1 LQQYCKNIHIMK
13 NTIYSLIL
21 VFVIAGFT
29 SCKKDDD
36 NKKKDTTAP
45 VIEKVLING
54 KTDSDHIHLHP
65 GDELELEIHFSDD
78 EELKSAKV
86 EIHHAGDGHSHRMNA
101 VPFAYNSI
109 LELSGKQAHEHLDI
123 HIPDNAADGEYH
135 LTVQAIDA
143 SGNESVLYFAELEV
157 ETH

>member
-1 LQQYCKNIHIMK
+1 MK
-13 NTIYSLIL
+13 KLFISSVLIVLSLAL
-21 VFVIAGFT
+21 V

-54 KTDSDHIHLHP
+54 KTDNDHIHLHP
-65 GDELELEIHFSDD
+65 GDGLELEIHFWDN

-135 LTVQAIDA
+135 LTIQVIDA
-143 SGNESVLYFAELEV
+143 SGNESVLYFAEF
-157 ETH
+157 ETETR